1 MLKHILF
8 DHKIT
13 EHCVLFSQIELPR
26 VILLKERRIIL
37 INTTRTGNFP
47 NSIDSYTQTN
57 EHSFKTTGEAN
68 INEHAKEKDVLSVS
82 KQII

>member
-1 MLKHILF
+1 MLEHILF

-26 VILLKERRIIL
+26 VYLKKEGLYSSTQQEPVIVF
-37 INTTRTGNFP
+37 FP

-68 INEHAKEKDVLSVS
+68 INEHAQENDVLSVS
-82 KQII
+82 K